1 MPQKTFIA
9 LLRGINVTGHNS
21 IAMAELRSLCASLG
35 WDGVQSYIQSGNLVF
50 RASASQAS
58 LETELERA
66 IERQL
71 GLTIPVIVRHTA
83 QWSAYIQGNPFPEA
97 SLQEPNRVLLALSKL
112 PPKADAAAELQK
124 RAPSGERV
132 LRVGD
137 ALWIHYAAG
146 IGTSKLTPALLD
158 RLAGSPVTARN
169 WNTVLKLAEMASQSK
184 TTDE

>member
-1 MPQKTFIA
+1 
-9 LLRGINVTGHNS
+9 
-21 IAMAELRSLCASLG
+21 
-35 WDGVQSYIQSGNLVF
+35 
-50 RASASQAS
+50 
-58 LETELERA
+58 
-66 IERQL
+66 
-71 GLTIPVIVRHTA
+71 
-83 QWSAYIQGNPFPEA
+83 
-97 SLQEPNRVLLALSKL
+97 VLLALSKL